1 MSYGLVQPTR
11 IGQKCHHPN
20 DNGSANSVDTVKKFF
35 GDERWKVLTMPSLFL
50 WLQSDSEAEA
60 AIAGETICKQRG
72 HFNSI
77 LMRDGTDEDAGVML
91 MVFPAFPMVGTVH
104 VQTPM

>member
-1 MSYGLVQPTR
+1 MFCPVLCQTECTGLQSVSTVAPMSYGLVQPTR

-50 WLQSDSEAEA
+50 
-60 AIAGETICKQRG
+60 
-72 HFNSI
+72 
-77 LMRDGTDEDAGVML
+77 
-91 MVFPAFPMVGTVH
+91 
-104 VQTPM
+104 